1 MALRSY
7 DDGGTPRTCAYG
19 RRGCGTQAADAA
31 TMSPVHDERELLR
44 RWRAGDQSAGNA
56 LFERHFDGLYRFFAG
71 KVSRDVE
78 DLIQQTMLACVE
90 GRDRIAGESTT
101 SVRAYLFGTARNV
114 LYAHYRR
121 HVHERFDAVHT
132 SLEDLGPSP
141 SRLVDEA
148 AAARLLAAALRRI
161 PLDLQI
167 LLELHYWEQLSH
179 SELAAAL
186 AVSVGSVKGKLQ
198 TAKAQLR
205 RHMAELASGEGLA
218 ALPEVDLDLDRWVAA
233 LPGPTWEAH
242 EGGS

>member
-1 MALRSY
+1 MCAV
-7 DDGGTPRTCAYG
+7 DDE
-19 RRGCGTQAADAA
+19 
-31 TMSPVHDERELLR
+31 HELLR
-44 RWRAGDQSAGNA
+44 RWRGGDLAAGNA

-114 LYAHYRR
+114 LYAHYRK
-121 HVHERFDAVHT
+121 HLHERFDAVHT

-148 AAARLLAAALRRI
+148 VAARLLAAALRRI

-167 LLELHYWEQLSH
+167 LLELHYWERMSH
-179 SELAAAL
+179 SELATAL
-186 AVSVGSVKGKLQ
+186 GVSLGSVKGKLQ
-198 TAKAQLR
+198 TAKTQLR
-205 RHMAELASGEGLA
+205 RHMAELAAGDALA
-218 ALPEVDLDLDRWVAA
+218 ELPAVDLDLDRWVAA
-233 LPGPTWEAH
+233 LPSSAWEVQ
-242 EGGS
+242 EDRS

>member
-1 MALRSY
+1 MAAV
-7 DDGGTPRTCAYG
+7 D
-19 RRGCGTQAADAA
+19 
-31 TMSPVHDERELLR
+31 DERELLR
-44 RWRAGDQSAGNA
+44 RWRDGDLAAGNA

-114 LYAHYRR
+114 LYAHYRK
-121 HVHERFDAVHT
+121 HLHERFDAVNT

-148 AAARLLAAALRRI
+148 VAARLLAAALRRI

-167 LLELHYWEQLSH
+167 LLELHYWEHMSH
-179 SELAAAL
+179 SELASAL
-186 AVSVGSVKGKLQ
+186 GISLGSVKGKLQ
-198 TAKAQLR
+198 GAKTQLR
-205 RHMAELASGEGLA
+205 RHMTELAAGDALAELPAVE
-218 ALPEVDLDLDRWVAA
+218 LDLDRWVAA
-233 LPGPTWEAH
+233 LPSSAWEVQ
-242 EGGS
+242 EDRS

>member
-1 MALRSY
+1 MCSTTAGSSDVAREAL
-7 DDGGTPRTCAYG
+7 TPYHA
-19 RRGCGTQAADAA
+19 
-31 TMSPVHDERELLR
+31 PVHDERELLQ
-44 RWRAGDQSAGNA
+44 RWRAGDLGAGNQ

-121 HVHERFDAVHT
+121 HMQERFDAVHT
-132 SLEDLGPSP
+132 SLEDVAPSP
-141 SRLVDEA
+141 SRLLDEA
-148 AAARLLAAALRRI
+148 QAARLLAAALRRI

-179 SELAAAL
+179 SELAEAL
-186 AVSVGSVKGKLQ
+186 GVSLGSVKGKLQ

-205 RHMAELASGEGLA
+205 RHMAELASGQELA
-218 ALPEVDLDLDRWVAA
+218 AVPVADLDLDRWVAA
-233 LPGPTWEAH
+233 LPSLAWEVQ
-242 EGGS
+242 EDRS